1 MNQIFKLKRLDTKF
15 ESLLSDKLVTNHEMK
30 NKVLTELNDLLKKMK
45 TKLDT
50 TLWLM
55 KSLKTILSSK
65 YIKTRFLNRIKMSFR
80 KFSIFFRV
88 RFDSVCFDSGKF

>member
-30 NKVLTELNDLLKKMK
+30 NKILTELNDLLKKMK
-45 TKLDT
+45 KKLDT

-55 KSLKTILSSK
+55 KSLKTI
-65 YIKTRFLNRIKMSFR
+65 
-80 KFSIFFRV
+80 
-88 RFDSVCFDSGKF
+88 